1 MTLNA
6 IPNNME
12 KYMAIM
18 LGRNLVFIN
27 SFQFMSQSLEKLVD
41 NFLKEDL
48 QYTLEI
54 FKDKALEVMSQKG
67 DMDSFNKFNQTTFP
81 LKEQFY

>member
-27 SFQFMSQSLEKLVD
+27 SYQFISPE
-41 NFLKEDL
+41 FG
-48 QYTLEI
+48 EI
-54 FKDKALEVMSQKG
+54 SW
-67 DMDSFNKFNQTTFP
+67 
-81 LKEQFY
+81 

>member
-67 DMDSFNKFNQTTFP
+67 DMDSFNRFNQTTFP